1 MKFNK
6 AELAVLASQPSTKFD
21 KEGVLFVRE
30 RHEGFFKRTEGETGK
45 NYPFLFSLYIDFPF
59 NFVDFCIF
67 CVVMFGY
74 VCSLQG
80 SKAAG
85 PSLMCVG
92 GAGKGEKTDTTLH
105 STDTDI

>member
-1 MKFNK
+1 MRGSSKGQK
-6 AELAVLASQPSTKFD
+6 
-21 KEGVLFVRE
+21 VRQE
-30 RHEGFFKRTEGETGK
+30 KIIR
-45 NYPFLFSLYIDFPF
+45 LFSLYIDFPF